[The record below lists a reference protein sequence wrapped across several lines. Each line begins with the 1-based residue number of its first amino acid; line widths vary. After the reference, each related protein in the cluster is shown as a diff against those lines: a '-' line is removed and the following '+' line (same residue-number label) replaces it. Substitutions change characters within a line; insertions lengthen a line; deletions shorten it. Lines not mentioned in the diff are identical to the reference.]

1 MKFLGLDAE
10 TDRKIYWG
18 LLRHCFG
25 ENDSSIE
32 DRIKTAGY
40 MRMIHTLAVIL
51 SGAEKYHA
59 GINNAVKN
67 LADLCGRVESLA
79 I

>member
-1 MKFLGLDAE
+1 
-10 TDRKIYWG
+10 
-18 LLRHCFG
+18 
-25 ENDSSIE
+25 
-32 DRIKTAGY
+32 